1 MANGVVVKRRGTNQG
16 SGQTTNNNGATNG
29 NGQREQAAPMVPFV
43 RAARIKSQQ
52 AYSDSFTIGANAQQ
66 VAPIDVPSGGF
77 VKYMDFDFEMV
88 TASNIADVAFAADAP
103 WSIVQSLSVTNAA
116 GNSVYVPITGYQW
129 YLINKYCA
137 PGVDPQY
144 FDPRQDPSFSTTS
157 GTGGTGGSF
166 RFRLRVFFERD
177 PRDAFLALPNMASN
191 RQYKVNLMLA
201 PESAVYTTE
210 PTNDGTLTITATA
223 YYWSQP
229 QPVNALGVAQQ
240 TAPLSNGGVG
250 LIRVQTV
257 NLTPGDKTIKLEN
270 VGNVIRT
277 LMFVLRD
284 SSSDRTESDL
294 PDTNW
299 IRLNNDNLFWLQLTQ
314 WRRDLAQH
322 MGWTSAT
329 AEASRGPDNGVLAWS
344 HLNAQHGNVRAD
356 GPRSQWLATLD
367 ATLLQYQGT
376 SFGSG
381 ASTLEV
387 ITDEIQVPDAAAL
400 YSLNVE

>member
-1 MANGVVVKRRGTNQG
+1 MATPVVARRGANNG
-16 SGQTTNNNGATNG
+16 SGSNKG
-29 NGQREQAAPMVPFV
+29 NGSGNREREQAAPMVPFPRGSRV
-43 RAARIKSQQ
+43 KSQQ
-52 AYSDSFTIGANAQQ
+52 AYSASFTIGANAQQ

-77 VKYMDFDFEMV
+77 VKYLDFDFDMV
-88 TASNIADVAFAADAP
+88 TAGNAADVAFSADGP
-103 WSIVQSLSVTNAA
+103 WSIVQSISVTNAA
-116 GNSVYVPITGYQW
+116 GNSIYVPITGYQW
-129 YLINKYCA
+129 FLLNKYTA
-137 PGVDPQY
+137 PGVDPQF
-144 FDPRQDPSFSTTS
+144 FDPRQDPYYSTTT
-157 GTGGTGGSF
+157 GTGDSAGSF

-191 RQYKVNLMLA
+191 RQYKVNLMLSPA
-201 PESAVYTTE
+201 SAVYSTP

-250 LIRVQTV
+250 LIRVQTI
-257 NLTPGDKTIKLEN
+257 NLTPGDKTVKLEN
-270 VGNVIRT
+270 VGNVIRS
-277 LMFVLRD
+277 MIFVLRD
-284 SSSDRTESDL
+284 DSGDRTESDL
-294 PDTNW
+294 PETNW
-299 IRLNNDNLFWLQLTQ
+299 LRLNNDNLFWLPLSQ
-314 WRRDLAQH
+314 WRRDMAQH
-322 MGWTSAT
+322 LGWESAT
-329 AEASRGPDNGVLAWS
+329 PETARGPDNGVLCWTY
-344 HLNAQHGNVRAD
+344 LNAQHGNVRAD

>member
-1 MANGVVVKRRGTNQG
+1 MATPVVKRRGNNG
-16 SGQTTNNNGATNG
+16 SGTNSGTMTSE
-29 NGQREQAAPMVPFV
+29 RESAAPMVPFA
-43 RAARIKSQQ
+43 RAARVKSQQ
-52 AYSDSFTIGANAQQ
+52 AYSDSFTIGAAAQQ
-66 VAPIDVPSGGF
+66 VAPIDVPSGGY
-77 VKYMDFDFEMV
+77 VKYVDFDFEMV
-88 TASNIADVAFAADAP
+88 TAGNAAAVAFQADGP
-103 WSIVQSLSVTNAA
+103 WSVVQSLSVTNAA
-116 GNSVYVPITGYQW
+116 GNSVYAPITGYQW

-137 PGVDPQY
+137 PGADPAYVDPRR
-144 FDPRQDPSFSTTS
+144 DPYYAVTTGS
-157 GTGGTGGSF
+157 GATGGSF

-191 RQYKVNLMLA
+191 RQYKINLMLSA
-201 PESAVYTTE
+201 ESSVYSTE
-210 PTNDGTLTITATA
+210 PTSDGTLTVTATA

-229 QPVNALGVAQQ
+229 QPVNALGVGQQ
-240 TAPLSNGGVG
+240 TSPLSNGGVG

-277 LMFVLRD
+277 MMFVLRD

-294 PDTNW
+294 PAVNW
-299 IRLNNDNLFWLQLTQ
+299 LRLNNDNLFWLTLEQ
-314 WRRDLAQH
+314 WRRDMAQH
-322 MGWTSAT
+322 MAWTSST
-329 AEASRGPDNGVLAWS
+329 AEAASGPDNGVLAWTY
-344 HLNAQHGNVRAD
+344 LNAQHGNVRAD

-376 SFGSG
+376 SFGAG

-400 YSLNVE
+400 YSLNIE